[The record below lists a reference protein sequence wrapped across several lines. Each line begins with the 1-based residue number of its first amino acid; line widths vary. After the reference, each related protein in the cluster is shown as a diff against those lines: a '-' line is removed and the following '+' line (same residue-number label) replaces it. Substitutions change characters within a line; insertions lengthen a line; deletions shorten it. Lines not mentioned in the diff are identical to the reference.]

1 MSEAPTSPTWIELW
15 VLADAESVESVA
27 ALFRRYGYNEGV
39 VIEEAYRQDED
50 GENFTI
56 DPTRPVT
63 VRTFIPDD
71 VAAPDV
77 RATLDESLW
86 HLRQL
91 GAVGDLNERVI
102 REDDW
107 ASAWKQHFPVLR
119 IGRRI
124 VIKPSWQEYEPREGD
139 LVIHLDPGMAFGTG
153 SHPTTEMCLR
163 ALENLDVSGANVL
176 DAGAGSGI
184 LTVAAC
190 LFGASRVD
198 AVELDPYAAGA
209 LQSNLELNAVQERAS
224 VIVGPVGSVLPDGAR
239 YDLILAN
246 IIARVLVEDAATFA
260 NALHER
266 GRVVASGIITD
277 YEAQVVGA
285 FDAHGLS
292 VKQRLSTGDWVTLI
306 LSR

>member
-1 MSEAPTSPTWIELW
+1 MSDQSPSPTWIELW
-15 VLADAESVESVA
+15 VLVDAESVDSVA
-27 ALFRRYGYNEGV
+27 EQFRRIGYNEGV

-71 VAAPDV
+71 LEAPAR
-77 RATLDESLW
+77 RARLAENLW
-86 HLRQL
+86 HLRHL
-91 GAVGDLNERVI
+91 GAVGELNERII

-107 ASAWKQHFPVLR
+107 ATAWKQHFPVLR
-119 IGRRI
+119 VGRRI
-124 VIKPSWQEYEPREGD
+124 VIKPSWQEYEPREDD

-163 ALENLDVSGANVL
+163 ALEKQDVAGATVL

-190 LFGASRVD
+190 LLGAAHVD
-198 AVELDPYAAGA
+198 AVELDPYAARA
-209 LQSNLELNAVQERAS
+209 LESNLELNEVRDRAQ
-224 VIVGPVGSVLPDGAR
+224 VIVGPVGSALPEDAR

-246 IIARVLVEDAATFA
+246 IIARVLVEDAPVLARSLA
-260 NALHER
+260 ER
-266 GRVVASGIITD
+266 GLLVASGIISD
-277 YEAQVVGA
+277 YEAQVIDAYAAVGLKVQA
-285 FDAHGLS
+285 
-292 VKQRLSTGDWVTLI
+292 RLSSGDWVTLTFG
-306 LSR
+306 R